1 MNRNR
6 RRFLGTLAAVGS
18 AGLAGC
24 GSTGVG
30 VTEDSPTENASVPD
44 STDTSEAPTK
54 DGVTESNT
62 TSPGSLENQHPDAP
76 DIRLENH
83 TGRRINGAIVVT
95 RTENGTELLDEAFT
109 LSGMSEPTDDSPPEV
124 VVEEYVEIVGEQTSM
139 ATISTESGYEE
150 QRQFRDEQN
159 NKQLR
164 VKIHTD
170 SIESEIVRFVNNDG
184 A

>member
-1 MNRNR
+1 
-6 RRFLGTLAAVGS
+6 
-18 AGLAGC
+18 
-24 GSTGVG
+24 
-30 VTEDSPTENASVPD
+30 
-44 STDTSEAPTK
+44 
-54 DGVTESNT
+54 
-62 TSPGSLENQHPDAP
+62 
-76 DIRLENH
+76 
-83 TGRRINGAIVVT
+83 
-95 RTENGTELLDEAFT
+95 
-109 LSGMSEPTDDSPPEV
+109 MSEPTDDSPPEV
-124 VVEEYVEIVGEQTSM
+124 VVEKYVKIVGEQTSM